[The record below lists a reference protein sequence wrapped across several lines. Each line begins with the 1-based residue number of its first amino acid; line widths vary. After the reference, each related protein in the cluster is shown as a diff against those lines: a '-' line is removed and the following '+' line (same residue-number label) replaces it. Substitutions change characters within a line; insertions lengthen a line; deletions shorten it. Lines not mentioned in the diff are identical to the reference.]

1 MTHTCQG
8 LSREVTRESN
18 ETDFHVRCMETR
30 LHDSA
35 VSAAVGSHG
44 PGQVHYLI
52 DCWSALSVQN
62 SKRFAKPP
70 ISMYYWQKVTGLFPQ
85 VFLGPQMRQRR
96 RTVLPNSH
104 YATHT
109 QRLTQARSVLCEE
122 SLGLPKADPA
132 FSGLP
137 EKSQWEISKP

>member
-8 LSREVTRESN
+8 LSREVTRLSN
-18 ETDFHVRCMETR
+18 ETDFHVHCMETR

-70 ISMYYWQKVTGLFPQ
+70 ISMYYWLKVTVSSSRLMTTKETKETHSFAK
-85 VFLGPQMRQRR
+85 FSLRD
-96 RTVLPNSH
+96 
-104 YATHT
+104 THT
-109 QRLTQARSVLCEE
+109 QRLIQAWSVLCEE
-122 SLGLPKADPA
+122 SLNLPKADPA